1 MESKIRILVGNLE
14 RNPFIKLAHV
24 NPESFGPL
32 TEKFVLISLRILL
45 KVSVFL
51 DFICNI
57 VFITFNKYLLLNAEE
72 FVK

>member
-32 TEKFVLISLRILL
+32 TERLVLISLHILL
-45 KVSVFL
+45 TVSVFL
-51 DFICNI
+51 DFVCNI
-57 VFITFNKYLLLNAEE
+57 VFITFNKYALLSEEE
-72 FVK
+72 FMK